1 MSKFPA
7 LTYQQVIKKIRRA
20 GFCFYRQ
27 AKGSHEVWVRNGD
40 GRVAV
45 VPKHLGK
52 IIKRK
57 TLKDIIA
64 ATGLSVQEFT
74 KL

>member
-7 LTYQQVIKKIRRA
+7 LTYQEIVKKIRKA

-27 AKGSHEVWVRNGD
+27 AKGSYEVWVTDND
-40 GRVAV
+40 GRVAILS
-45 VPKHLGK
+45 KHSGK
-52 IIKRK
+52 VIKRK
-57 TLKDIIA
+57 TLKDIIE
-64 ATGLSVQEFT
+64 ATGLSANEFI